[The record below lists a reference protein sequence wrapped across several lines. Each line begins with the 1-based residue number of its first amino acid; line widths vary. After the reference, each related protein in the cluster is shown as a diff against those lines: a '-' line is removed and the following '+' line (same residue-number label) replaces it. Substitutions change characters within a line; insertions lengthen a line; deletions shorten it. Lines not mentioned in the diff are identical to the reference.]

1 VDAIWNPPDM
11 KCTRVPV
18 PPHVLHSD
26 LLTPDFSPLPEHV
39 LHVVKGVIVIV
50 LLAPFAASINDTVIC
65 TSILSPTR
73 ISVSCWK
80 GFRPPPERPL
90 RPPVNPLKRS
100 SKLKSAPKPPPKPP
114 GKPPAPVAPPK
125 GPPPANGSPPGPGP
139 AQHLGQRQLRRTGP
153 KPPSFA
159 DQLKAHMQTAPPQTY
174 PSLLD
179 PYLYPDE
186 TFLPDHS
193 MPS

>member
-1 VDAIWNPPDM
+1 M

-139 AQHLGQRQLRRTGP
+139 APASWSKAAAPNWSQAAFFCGSVKSSYADCASANL
-153 KPPSFA
+153 SFA
-159 DQLKAHMQTAPPQTY
+159 VG
-174 PSLLD
+174 SL
-179 PYLYPDE
+179 
-186 TFLPDHS
+186 FVS
-193 MPS
+193 G